1 MWKRI
6 RSDDSTRLRL
16 KYDTYYHIFDK
27 QEGTRV
33 FKDGKEFIMLS
44 SNDYLGL
51 SHHPKIKEAGIE
63 AIQKW
68 GSSTTGARLANG
80 GRIFHREL
88 EEKLAAFLGKEA
100 CHVFSAGYLACASAI
115 TGFADRK
122 DLILADKNLHSSLWS
137 GIQLSGAR
145 CERFAHNNPAHASEI
160 LSDEGADTNI
170 FVLEGVYSME
180 GHIAKL
186 PAFVE
191 IAREHNAF
199 VILDDAHG
207 FGVLGKNGRGTA
219 DHFGMTEQVDVLC
232 ASFSKSLA
240 GAGGFVASSREAI
253 EYMRSHSKQTIF
265 SAALSPAS
273 CACAQA
279 ALEIMQNEPEHQ
291 EKLFKN
297 LERYRG
303 ILASL
308 ELDTWESETP
318 AIPIVLGE
326 KEKVYYFWK
335 ALLEKGIYSIISI
348 APGVPPG
355 KDLIRTAISASHTE
369 EDLDRIEEAMTFA
382 KSKNWISHGILT
394 QLTHVTNTCWSAH
407 VH

>member
-1 MWKRI
+1 MPLPFIKSKSSPLWKRI
-6 RSDDSTRLRL
+6 KSDDSTRLRL
-16 KYDTYYHIFDK
+16 KYDTYYHIFEK

-51 SHHPKIKEAGIE
+51 SHHPRIKEAGI
-63 AIQKW
+63 AALKKW

-80 GRIFHREL
+80 GRIFHEEL
-88 EEKLAAFLGKEA
+88 EEKLANFIGKEA
-100 CHVFSAGYLACASAI
+100 CHVYSAGYLACASAV

-122 DLILADKNLHSSLWS
+122 DIILADKNLHSSLWS

-145 CERFAHNNPAHASEI
+145 CERFAHNNPAHAAEI
-160 LSDEGADTNI
+160 LEEEEENNKI

-191 IAREHNAF
+191 IAKKYNVF
-199 VILDDAHG
+199 TILDDAHG
-207 FGVLGKNGRGTA
+207 FGVLGKDGRGTA
-219 DHFGMTEQVDVLC
+219 DHFGMTDDVDVLC
-232 ASFSKSLA
+232 SSFSKSLA
-240 GAGGFVASSREAI
+240 GAGGFVASSKEAI
-253 EYMRSHSKQTIF
+253 DYMRSHSKQTIF

-273 CACAQA
+273 CACAQE
-279 ALEIMQNEPEHQ
+279 ALDIMQDEPQHRER
-291 EKLFKN
+291 LFKN
-297 LERYRG
+297 LERYRN
-303 ILASL
+303 ILENL

-335 ALLEKGIYSIISI
+335 ALLEKGIYAIISI

-355 KDLIRTAISASHTE
+355 KDLIRTAISASHTD
-369 EDLDRIEEAMTFA
+369 EDLDRIEEAMTYA
-382 KSKNWISHGILT
+382 KSKI
-394 QLTHVTNTCWSAH
+394 
-407 VH
+407 

>member
-1 MWKRI
+1 MVFPFINSQKSPLWKRI

-16 KYDTYYHIFDK
+16 KYDTYYHIFDR

-63 AIQKW
+63 AIKKW

-80 GRIFHREL
+80 GRIFHQEL
-88 EEKLAAFLGKEA
+88 EERLADFLGKEA
-100 CHVFSAGYLACASAI
+100 CHVYSAGYLACASAI
-115 TGFADRK
+115 TGFAERK

-145 CERFAHNNPAHASEI
+145 CERFAHNNPSHAAEI
-160 LSDEGADTNI
+160 LGYKETDNNI

-186 PAFVE
+186 PEFVK
-191 IAREHNAF
+191 IAQEYKAF

-219 DHFGMTEQVDVLC
+219 DHFGMTDQVDVLC

-240 GAGGFVASSREAI
+240 GAGGFVASTKEGI
-253 EYMRSHSKQTIF
+253 DYMRSHSKQTIF

-291 EKLFKN
+291 ERLFKN

-303 ILASL
+303 ILANL

-335 ALLEKGIYSIISI
+335 ALLEKGIYAIISI

-369 EDLDRIEEAMTFA
+369 EDLDRIEEAMTYA
-382 KSKNWISHGILT
+382 KSKI
-394 QLTHVTNTCWSAH
+394 
-407 VH
+407 

>member
-1 MWKRI
+1 MSFPFLKPRGSALWKRI
-6 RSDDSTRLRL
+6 RADESTRLRL

-137 GIQLSGAR
+137 GIKLSGAR

-160 LSDEGADTNI
+160 LSDERADTNI

-186 PAFVE
+186 PAFIE

-369 EDLDRIEEAMTFA
+369 EDLDQIEEAMTYA
-382 KSKNWISHGILT
+382 KSKI
-394 QLTHVTNTCWSAH
+394 
-407 VH
+407 

>member
-1 MWKRI
+1 MALPFFKSQSSPLWKRI

-51 SHHPKIKEAGIE
+51 SNHPKIKEAGIE
-63 AIQKW
+63 AIKKW

-80 GRIFHREL
+80 GRIFHQEL
-88 EEKLAAFLGKEA
+88 EEKLADFLGKEA
-100 CHVFSAGYLACASAI
+100 CHVYSAGYLACASAI
-115 TGFADRK
+115 TGFAERK

-145 CERFAHNNPAHASEI
+145 CERFAHNNPSHAAEI
-160 LSDEGADTNI
+160 LGYEETKNNI

-186 PAFVE
+186 PEFVE
-191 IAREHNAF
+191 IAKEHKAF

-207 FGVLGKNGRGTA
+207 FGVLGENGRGTA
-219 DHFGMTEQVDVLC
+219 DHFGMTDQVDVLC

-253 EYMRSHSKQTIF
+253 DYMRSHSKQTIF

-279 ALEIMQNEPEHQ
+279 ALEIMQNEPEHK

-297 LERYRG
+297 LERYRN
-303 ILASL
+303 ILL
-308 ELDTWESETP
+308 NLGLDTWDSETP

-335 ALLEKGIYSIISI
+335 ALLEKGIYAIISI

-369 EDLDRIEEAMTFA
+369 EDLDRIEEAMIYA
-382 KSKNWISHGILT
+382 KSKI
-394 QLTHVTNTCWSAH
+394 
-407 VH
+407 